1 MLKHFR
7 KLLAVFLLAG
17 SSLASAVP
25 CVSATL
31 SDYVAYGTTGCTLF
45 DGLASNFVA
54 PLPGQTVFSAIAPS
68 SIIVTP
74 IGNALLPGFSFALN
88 TSTAERLESFFR
100 FSLQGISARALTLTM
115 AGAAQSG
122 DGSVSVVA
130 DSCSGGSFDPTQP
143 THCSG
148 RTLGPLITLLT
159 ANDLIAEDT
168 INFAVTS
175 FFDVFVD
182 ITLDGAG
189 QNAGTASFESASLQ
203 FAAVPVLASVPVPT
217 TSALVALALLALAGT
232 SRRRHSQG

>member
-31 SDYVAYGTTGCTLF
+31 SDYVAFGTTGCTLF
-45 DGLASNFVA
+45 DGLASKFVA
-54 PLPGQTVFSAIAPS
+54 PLPGQTGFSAIAPS

-74 IGNALLPGFSFALN
+74 IGNALQPGFSFALN
-88 TSTAERLESFFR
+88 TTTAERLESFFR
-100 FSLQGISARALTLTM
+100 FTLQGISARALTLTM
-115 AGAAQSG
+115 AGAAQTG

-143 THCSG
+143 AHCSG
-148 RTLGPLITLLT
+148 TTLGPLITLLT
-159 ANDLIAEDT
+159 ANDLIAQDT
-168 INFAVTS
+168 SNFAVAS
-175 FFDVFVD
+175 FFDVFID

-189 QNAGTASFESASLQ
+189 QNAGTASLDLVSLQ
-203 FAAVPVLASVPVPT
+203 FAVPELTAVPEPT
-217 TSALVALALLALAGT
+217 TPVLVALALLALAGAT
-232 SRRRHSQG
+232 RRRHS